1 MLDIIHGYLADN
13 VKIDKVADYAAANT
27 TDVTGSELDMQGY
40 DGVIFFVSVG
50 TPATNNVLTMHHGA
64 VSGTVAASSAV
75 TTPASSDEDQVLDV
89 QHPIYRY
96 VQPILTRATS
106 TTCEGMWAI
115 RYKARSKAIE
125 NEEAGTQSV
134 DKFDAPASA

>member
-13 VKIDKVADYAAANT
+13 VKIDKIADYAAAA
-27 TDVTGSELDMQGY
+27 TDAVTSSELDMQDY
-40 DGVIFFVSVG
+40 DAVTFLGSFG
-50 TPATNNVLTMHHGA
+50 TAATNNTLTLYHSATSGA
-64 VSGTVAASSAV
+64 EVASSAV

-96 VQPILTRATS
+96 VKCVATRGTS
-106 TTCEGMWAI
+106 STLEYLVAI
-115 RYKARSKAIE
+115 RYKSRSKAIE
-125 NEEAGTQSV
+125 NETAGTQSV